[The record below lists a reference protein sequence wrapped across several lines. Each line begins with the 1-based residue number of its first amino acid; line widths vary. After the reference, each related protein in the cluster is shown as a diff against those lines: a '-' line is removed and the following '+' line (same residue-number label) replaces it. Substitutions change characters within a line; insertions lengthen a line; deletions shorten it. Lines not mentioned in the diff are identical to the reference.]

1 MKKYISLAI
10 AAVTMVGCSNE
21 ILIDDAKNEVK
32 EVGIGFSTFTDLAT
46 KAENSGA
53 TAKNGL
59 ETYHSDFKVWGSK
72 YVGGTETPV
81 FTAQVVTNKAT
92 NSDWEYTPIRF
103 WDKSATEYDFY
114 AAAPANLS
122 WSWDNTT
129 KKLSLTDFAV
139 DGLNIAKPKTG
150 NDNPNPEIDNAAKF
164 NDKDIMISNDVNNHT
179 AYTNDAVNLTFNHIL
194 SRLNIGV
201 KKGTNLDGFVVKLN
215 SIKVYNMKS
224 NGTFTEGAN
233 LGTDVLASGTVKRW
247 SGSTSTFTDGVGY
260 ETVTEVTSDLNYVYQ
275 GLVIP
280 QTVAVETVA
289 LDGKAHDAVGTVGE
303 TGYVPAINAVSATSA
318 PYLVISYE
326 IWTKEV
332 AETAETPAVP
342 SAKVDGYVYN
352 YNLANIFN
360 GTSNDDAIAFNEGWQ
375 NTLKITINPVAI
387 LFDADVYEWDTN
399 KNVEVEIPDSNGL

>member
-10 AAVTMVGCSNE
+10 AAVAMVGCSNE
-21 ILIDDAKNEVK
+21 ILIDDAKNDAK
-32 EVGIGFSTFTDLAT
+32 EVGIGFATFTDLAT

-53 TAKNGL
+53 SVNKGL

-72 YVGGTETPV
+72 YVGDTETQV
-81 FTAQVVTNKAT
+81 FTAQVVNNKANT
-92 NSDWEYTPIRF
+92 SDWEYTPVRF
-103 WDKSATEYDFY
+103 WDKSATKYDFY
-114 AAAPANLS
+114 AAAPADLS

-139 DGLNIAKPKTG
+139 DGLNIAKAKTG
-150 NDNPNPEIDNAAKF
+150 DENPNPAIDNAAKF
-164 NDKDIMISNDVNNHT
+164 NEKDIMISNDVNNHT

-201 KKGTNLDGFVVKLN
+201 KKGANLDDFVVKLN

-224 NGTFTEGAN
+224 NGTFTEGAD

-247 SGSTSTFTDGVGY
+247 SGSTSTFTSGVGY

-289 LDGKAHDAVGTVGE
+289 LDGKAHDAVGTQGE

-326 IWTKEV
+326 IWTKGDD
-332 AETAETPAVP
+332 
-342 SAKVDGYVYN
+342 SQKVDGYVYY

-360 GTSNDDAIAFNEGWQ
+360 GTSNADAISFNEGWQ

-399 KNVEVEIPDSNGL
+399 KDVTVEIPDGNGL

>member
-10 AAVTMVGCSNE
+10 AAVAMVGCSNE
-21 ILIDDAKNEVK
+21 ILIDEAKNEAK
-32 EVGIGFSTFTDLAT
+32 EVGIGFATFTDLAT

-53 TAKNGL
+53 TAKKGL

-92 NSDWEYTPIRF
+92 TSDWEYTPIRF
-103 WDKSATEYDFY
+103 WDKSATKYDFY

-129 KKLSLTDFAV
+129 KKLSLSDFAV
-139 DGLNIAKPKTG
+139 DGLNIAKT
-150 NDNPNPEIDNAAKF
+150 NDANPEIDNAAKF
-164 NDKDIMISNDVNNHT
+164 NAKDIMISNDVNNHT

-201 KKGTNLDGFVVKLN
+201 KKGENLAKFVVKLN

-224 NGTFTEGAN
+224 NGTFNEGAN
-233 LGTDVLASGTVKRW
+233 LGSDILANGTVKRW

-260 ETVTEVTSDLNYVYQ
+260 ETVTEITSALNYVYQ

-289 LDGKAHDAVGTVGE
+289 LDGKDHAAVGTAGE

-326 IWTKEV
+326 IWTKGDD
-332 AETAETPAVP
+332 
-342 SAKVDGYVYN
+342 SQKVDGYVYY

-360 GTSNDDAIAFNEGWQ
+360 GTSNADAIAFNEGWQ
-375 NTLKITINPVAI
+375 NTLKITINPAAI

-399 KNVEVEIPDSNGL
+399 KDVTVEIPDENGL